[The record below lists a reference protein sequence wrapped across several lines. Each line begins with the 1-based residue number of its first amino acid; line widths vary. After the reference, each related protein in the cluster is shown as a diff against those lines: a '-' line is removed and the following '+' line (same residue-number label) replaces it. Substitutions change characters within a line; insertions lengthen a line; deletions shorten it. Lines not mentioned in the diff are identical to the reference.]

1 MKLYVQS
8 AGLSQDQD
16 YFWQEITKHEQKP
29 IDEPDLVKK
38 YKLLLETQAY
48 SIFIGR
54 ESGNLILLVTGMKA
68 SKRKDYRGRTIRN
81 SIALIAQD
89 NEQNEQQIRGIA
101 VLALE
106 GKLQN
111 DIDSA
116 IKEGG
121 EYGFEVSYE
130 QIEHAIKASLQTK
143 NSTGTKHLM
152 IGKNS
157 DDNRKIIADELKEYR
172 LPQKS
177 NASDSEALVVV
188 TGIKKQD
195 DIKKAGVWRGLS
207 NLGDNEDLS
216 PYEPPNSVQKNFPSL
231 EIPSFDES
239 KKYNPQLVIRLI
251 FGVIGLSILWLIWNT
266 INIVIGQQNHSEPN
280 TVVLAAIS
288 PGGEYFVTADPHGK
302 VLVQDTQGKT
312 NNTIK
317 NKAAVKSVALSSDG
331 SYVVTGDETGK
342 VQLWDVTNKKNIE
355 LRRHVNLKHEKAVLS
370 LAINSNSSRDK
381 VKIVSGGADGQVLL
395 WNVNV
400 NVNQGKGEANIQ
412 KLYSMIK

>member
-1 MKLYVQS
+1 
-8 AGLSQDQD
+8 
-16 YFWQEITKHEQKP
+16 
-29 IDEPDLVKK
+29 
-38 YKLLLETQAY
+38 LETQAY

-54 ESGNLILLVTGMKA
+54 ESGNGKLILLVTGMKA
-68 SKRKDYRGRTIRN
+68 SKRKDSRGRTIRN

-89 NEQNEQQIRGIA
+89 NEQDEQKIRGIA

-106 GKLQN
+106 GKFPN

-157 DDNRKIIADELKEYR
+157 DDNRKIIAEELKEYR

-177 NASDSEALVVV
+177 NASASEALVVV

-195 DIKKAGVWRGLS
+195 DLKKAGVWRGLS

-251 FGVIGLSILWLIWNT
+251 IFGVIGLIALGFLGFLRNIFLI
-266 INIVIGQQNHSEPN
+266 GKQNHSEPN

-355 LRRHVNLKHEKAVLS
+355 LRRNVNLKHEKAVLS

-400 NVNQGKGEANIQ
+400 NVNQGKGEADIQ

>member
-216 PYEPPNSVQKNFPSL
+216 PYEPPNSDQNFFPSFN
-231 EIPSFDES
+231 ETTKS
-239 KKYNPQLVIRLI
+239 NQQLGIRLI
-251 FGVIGLSILWLIWNT
+251 ISLGVIGLIALWFLGFFGHPP
-266 INIVIGQQNHSEPN
+266 IGQKPT
-280 TVVLAAIS
+280 TVVLADIS
-288 PGGEYFVTADPHGK
+288 RGGEYFVTADPHGK
-302 VLVQDTQGKT
+302 VLVQDTQDKT

-355 LRRHVNLKHEKAVLS
+355 LRRNANLKHEKAVLS

-400 NVNQGKGEANIQ
+400 NVNQGKGEANIER
-412 KLYSMIK
+412 YIP

>member
-1 MKLYVQS
+1 MKIYVLS
-8 AGLSQDQD
+8 AGFYQEQD
-16 YFWQEITKHEQKP
+16 YFWKEVAKDEQKP

-38 YKLLLETQAY
+38 SKLLLETQGY

-89 NEQNEQQIRGIA
+89 NEQDEQQIRGIA

-130 QIEHAIKASLQTK
+130 QIEHVIKASLQTK
-143 NSTGTKHLM
+143 NSTATKPLM

-157 DDNRKIIADELKEYR
+157 EDNIKLIAKELKESR

-177 NASDSEALVVV
+177 NASDSQALVVV
-188 TGIKKQD
+188 TGIKEQD
-195 DIKKAGVWRGLS
+195 DLKKAGVWRGLS

-216 PYEPPNSVQKNFPSL
+216 PYEPPNSVQKNFLSF
-231 EIPSFDES
+231 EIPSFLDAI
-239 KKYNPQLVIRLI
+239 KKYNPQLATILII
-251 FGVIGLSILWLIWNT
+251 FGVIGLINLGLSWNPSRFGRVHNPSQPT
-266 INIVIGQQNHSEPN
+266 

-288 PGGEYFVTADPHGK
+288 PGLQYFVTADPDGK
-302 VLVQDTQGKT
+302 VVVQDTQGKT
-312 NNTIK
+312 KNTLK
-317 NKAAVKSVALSSDG
+317 TNAQVKSVALSLDG
-331 SYVVTGDETGK
+331 SYVVTGDETGNVK
-342 VQLWDVTNKKNIE
+342 LWDVTNKKNIE

-400 NVNQGKGEANIQ
+400 NVNQGKGEANIER
-412 KLYSMIK
+412 YIP